1 MEAKTRYVDETEMQE
16 FKDAFTIFDKNG
28 DGTITITEL
37 GAAMRSLGSDPTESE
52 LQDVINE
59 VDADGNGSLDFAEFV
74 NMMTR

>member
-1 MEAKTRYVDETEMQE
+1 MNTKSRNIDEAEMQE
-16 FKDAFTIFDKNG
+16 FKDAFTLYDKNG
-28 DGTITITEL
+28 DGTITIAEL

-74 NMMTR
+74 NMMSR